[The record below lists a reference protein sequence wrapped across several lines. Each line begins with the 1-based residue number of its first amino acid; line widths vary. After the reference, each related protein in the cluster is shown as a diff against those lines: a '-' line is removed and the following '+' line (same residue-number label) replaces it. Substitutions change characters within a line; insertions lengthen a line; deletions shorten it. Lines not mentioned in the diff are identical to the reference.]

1 MTRRVWVLLS
11 ALLLAPAAGY
21 ANKSSYS
28 AGHFMLSLDGEPA
41 VVKSV
46 SPPKKQAATTS
57 VDIEI
62 EPADADAMWAWVKSS
77 FDPGPAS
84 RKLIVPVD
92 AKRRVEFADAVIKEI
107 SFPALDASSKQTG
120 SVKIRVVAKNAGT
133 ASNQE
138 IKGNVGKKAKNWLVS
153 NFEASI
159 PKIPPKSVKKVDALT
174 WSMKVQESA
183 KKAQLSAKLTFDASS
198 APAWQAWAKSKA
210 ARTVSVA
217 LTDDSGAAQRTLVLD
232 AATISSLK
240 IAGAT
245 GIAVIQVGK
254 ISLK

>member
-1 MTRRVWVLLS
+1 MK
-11 ALLLAPAAGY
+11 ALHWFIAVALVFAPAFGH

-57 VDIEI
+57 MDIEI
-62 EPADADAMWAWVKSS
+62 EPADGDAMWAWVKSS
-77 FDPGPAS
+77 FDQGPVPK
-84 RKLIVPVD
+84 KLVVPVD
-92 AKRRVEFADAVIKEI
+92 AKRRIEFTDVLIKEI
-107 SFPALDASSKQTG
+107 SFPALDASSKEAG

-133 ASNQE
+133 AANQD

-174 WSMKVQESA
+174 WSMKAQESA
-183 KKAQLSAKLTFDASS
+183 KKAQLSAKLSFDASS

-217 LTDDSGAAQRTLVLD
+217 LTDDSGAAQRTLILD
-232 AATISSLK
+232 AATVSSLK